1 MGRPIGRRTKCTK
14 KLTDRMCELL
24 EIGFTHRLA
33 CKAVGITPKTFYA
46 WRVRGEEQKRGLFR
60 DFLQRTSE
68 AEAKCLENVLA
79 TIQIASI
86 EGNWKAAAWVA
97 ERRFRYSQKTEI
109 TGADGGPIVID
120 TTMASDEAL
129 DAALAK
135 LDATPQG
142 GQKVS

>member
-1 MGRPIGRRTKCTK
+1 MPRRTKCTK
-14 KLTDRMCELL
+14 KMTDRICELL
-24 EIGFTHRLA
+24 ETGFTHRLA
-33 CKAVGITPKTFYA
+33 CKAVCIDPQTFYN
-46 WRVRGEEQKRGLFR
+46 WRRKGQVQTRGVYRTFFE
-60 DFLQRTSE
+60 RTSE
-68 AEAKCLENVLA
+68 AEAKCLENALA